1 MAGAASRER
10 RRQKRAE
17 AKLGGKRNS
26 VEAGFKERNVKQ
38 QKLKPKK
45 PKHLKRKLAECMN
58 EEDAAII
65 KKQMIE
71 IEEKK
76 RKRVEKFEEEMRK
89 KLGDELVNEEGFKAL
104 LAKGSSKELLI
115 SVAKG
120 ETKWSSEEVNDTNTE
135 TTPKID
141 VSEEGKGLNEVKD
154 EAKTVEKV
162 DVEEKTAKPE
172 SDEESLASEAPKIR
186 RRRGRGRKDK
196 KEEDIKLAK
205 LNAESK
211 AQAEKRKI
219 EIKERE
225 KQEAEKLEQEK
236 VAEKEREEA
245 RLAKKTS
252 KEDDKRRCIGRK
264 PVTDFLVGQRYNGK
278 IVYIKDFGVF
288 IDIMCH
294 SDAFCHVS
302 RASDEFIESLQDT
315 FSPGDEVNVCV
326 LDVNRSKK
334 RVTVAMQSDSK
345 IAELKALAEERKN
358 EKRRKVEKKKGIF
371 SGKHISFDSHTD
383 NDKTE
388 LQVSKSSE
396 TNTSKPESEMTHA
409 ELKRM
414 RKLARRAERRAQ
426 KESTGISA

>member
-196 KEEDIKLAK
+196 K
-205 LNAESK
+205 
-211 AQAEKRKI
+211 KRI
-219 EIKERE
+219 
-225 KQEAEKLEQEK
+225 
-236 VAEKEREEA
+236 
-245 RLAKKTS
+245 
-252 KEDDKRRCIGRK
+252 
-264 PVTDFLVGQRYNGK
+264 
-278 IVYIKDFGVF
+278 
-288 IDIMCH
+288 
-294 SDAFCHVS
+294 
-302 RASDEFIESLQDT
+302 
-315 FSPGDEVNVCV
+315 
-326 LDVNRSKK
+326 
-334 RVTVAMQSDSK
+334 
-345 IAELKALAEERKN
+345 
-358 EKRRKVEKKKGIF
+358 
-371 SGKHISFDSHTD
+371 
-383 NDKTE
+383 
-388 LQVSKSSE
+388 
-396 TNTSKPESEMTHA
+396 
-409 ELKRM
+409 
-414 RKLARRAERRAQ
+414 
-426 KESTGISA
+426 